1 MKKKWPFQMPD
12 EYLNMRI
19 SDLRKTYGINI
30 LSTEELNYSPTQW
43 SGAKNS

>member
-19 SDLRKTYGINI
+19 SDLRKTHGINI
-30 LSTEELNYSPTQW
+30 LTSEELNYSPTQW
-43 SGAKNS
+43 SGTINS